1 MKKTVL
7 EILMYTLLNCYRRG
21 NSIYNYQTSFMWRA
35 EGVLELNLFNFSNSL
50 YFGQIFFFKNTKCA
64 CFRVFYC
71 SLELAI

>member
-50 YFGQIFFFKNTKCA
+50 YFGQMFFLRTPNVH
-64 CFRVFYC
+64 VFVFFIV
-71 SLELAI
+71 L